1 MSDHLNWCSELIRSL
16 YEQGV
21 RHTIISPGSRST
33 PLTIAAAIHP
43 GLRKRVVL
51 DERSAAFI
59 ALGIGKAT
67 GAPALLI
74 CTSGTAASNYLPAVT
89 EAKESG
95 VPMILL
101 TADRPPHLRGIG
113 SSQTINQIGLYGDQA
128 IFFHEAGE
136 PNSEEADLRRLRY
149 LGKQAVDASIR
160 KGGASH
166 INLPFR
172 KPLEPGEE
180 SIKIQQELN
189 RKQIE
194 AIRPDMVNTRPSAQ
208 RTVQLRDDL
217 SRLIRNSE
225 RPLIIAGPANPHQR
239 LDRLT
244 LSLAKELNAPI
255 VPEPGSGIE
264 LSKYTVTRYE
274 QFLRKD
280 DTRKQ
285 LKPDLIIRTGDQPF
299 TKSVLTAIESW
310 KELPVIH
317 FTGRDAVQ
325 DHAMNVTEQILIH
338 PQDHFEIPQP
348 GSKRTDEWL
357 QLWSDIDLNCEKQ
370 LESTLESSAT
380 MSDPHVFRQLGA
392 VIPENWNVMLSNS
405 LIPRDMAMIGKQHA
419 ATFVNRGAAGIDGIT
434 STAIGV
440 RQATEAPTLCITG
453 DLAFLHDAGSLLTI
467 NNGEPEAP
475 LVILV
480 INNGGGTI
488 FRMLPVFEQKD
499 LYRDYFETPQ
509 QADISLLAR
518 SYGINYQKI
527 DRLSELKSLNLK
539 GITEPQVIEIITD
552 PDESMRIRKELWNG

>member
-16 YEQGV
+16 YKQGV
-21 RHTIISPGSRST
+21 RHAIISPGSRST

-67 GAPALLI
+67 GTPALLI

-95 VPMILL
+95 LPMILL

-172 KPLEPGEE
+172 KPLEPGED
-180 SIKIQQELN
+180 SIKHQEVLN
-189 RKQIE
+189 RKQLEGI
-194 AIRPDMVNTRPSAQ
+194 NTDDVKFQPVASREV
-208 RTVQLRDDL
+208 RLRGDL
-217 SRLIRNSE
+217 ADLIRNSE
-225 RPLIIAGPANPHQR
+225 RPLIIAGPANPNQQFV
-239 LDRLT
+239 RLT
-244 LSLAKELNAPI
+244 LSLAKTLRAPI
-255 VPEPGSGIE
+255 ISEPGSGIE
-264 LSKYTVTRYE
+264 PGTYPVSRYE
-274 QFLRKD
+274 QFLRKKD
-280 DTRKQ
+280 RRKR

-310 KELPVIH
+310 KDLPVIH

-325 DHAMNVTEQILIH
+325 DHAMNVTGQILIH
-338 PQDHFEIPQP
+338 PGDRLELPQS

-357 QLWSDIDLNCEKQ
+357 QLWGEIDLEAEKQ
-370 LESTLESSAT
+370 LNSTLEGSAT
-380 MSDPHVFRQLGA
+380 LSDPHVFKQLGA
-392 VIPENWNVMLSNS
+392 VIPDGWNVMLSNS
-405 LIPRDMAMIGKQHA
+405 LIPRDMAMFGRQHA

-453 DLAFLHDAGSLLTI
+453 DLAFLHDAGSLLSI
-467 NNGEPEAP
+467 NSGEDEPP

-480 INNGGGTI
+480 VNNGGGTI
-488 FRMLPVFEQKD
+488 FRMLPVFDQKD

-527 DRLSELKSLNLK
+527 DTLSELKSLNLK
-539 GITEPQVIEIITD
+539 GFTGPQIIEIITD
-552 PDESMRIRKELWNG
+552 PDESMRIRKVLWNG